1 MALVLENYLEC
12 VTWDE
17 WTEHI
22 KRLNIWRN
30 RNSYY
35 PDNMDMFY
43 DNMKF
48 LENQRRLNIQ
58 KVMNERDKMALDY
71 SSFNQEEKILYKEY
85 HDAILNEQIS
95 YNFHGGN
102 FKLSMQIIIDLQD
115 DRLQALKEMSG
126 IRTLKEFMRNIQIK
140 EDKSM
145 VKQNKKLESPKKKE
159 KRLQEKLLDK
169 PLRRSKRLL
178 EKGH

>member
-17 WTEHI
+17 WTQHI
-22 KRLNIWRN
+22 KRLNLWRN

-102 FKLSMQIIIDLQD
+102 FKLSMQIIIDEYNSF
-115 DRLQALKEMSG
+115 KELYPM
-126 IRTLKEFMRNIQIK
+126 LMM
-140 EDKSM
+140 KSM
-145 VKQNKKLESPKKKE
+145 GHELEFSEKYKDPPFNTVRLEPPYRVLKKGS
-159 KRLQEKLLDK
+159 LLK
-169 PLRRSKRLL
+169 WIEMFK
-178 EKGH
+178 

>member
-22 KRLNIWRN
+22 KRLNMWRN

-48 LENQRRLNIQ
+48 LENQRRLNVE

-71 SSFNQEEKILYKEY
+71 SSFNEEEKILYKEY
-85 HDAILNEQIS
+85 HDAILKEQIA
-95 YNFHGGN
+95 YNVHGGN
-102 FKLSMQIIIDLQD
+102 FKVNMQIIIDLQD

-126 IRTLKEFMRNIQIK
+126 IRTLKEFMRNIQIE
-140 EDKSM
+140 EDKPI
-145 VKQNKKLESPKKKE
+145 VKQNKLVSPKKE
-159 KRLQEKLLDK
+159 KRLKEKLLDK

-178 EKGH
+178 EKGY

>member
-1 MALVLENYLEC
+1 M
-12 VTWDE
+12 
-17 WTEHI
+17 
-22 KRLNIWRN
+22 KRLNMWRK

-48 LENQRRLNIQ
+48 LENQRRLNVE

-71 SSFNQEEKILYKEY
+71 SSFNEEEKILYKEY
-85 HDAILNEQIS
+85 HDAILKEKIS
-95 YNFHGGN
+95 YNVHGGN
-102 FKLSMQIIIDLQD
+102 FKVNMQIIIDLQD

-126 IRTLKEFMRNIQIK
+126 IRTLKEFMRNIQIEEK
-140 EDKSM
+140 PI
-145 VKQNKKLESPKKKE
+145 VKQNKLVSPKKE
-159 KRLQEKLLDK
+159 KRLKEKLLDK

-178 EKGH
+178 EKGY